1 MSKEDFIKL
10 LENKGIVLNNKQI
23 KQFES
28 YYKMLVD
35 WNEKMNL
42 TAITDEE
49 GVLLNQKQAQT

>member
-28 YYKMLVD
+28 YYKIFM
-35 WNEKMNL
+35 
-42 TAITDEE
+42 I
-49 GVLLNQKQAQT
+49 Q